1 MKALWLTLALLAC
14 TAGFAW
20 LALAMPAHWQQVC
33 GARAQSAR
41 AVTVLRVLG
50 AVGIAGSLLLCLRAD
65 HASMAALVWV
75 LLLAAASM
83 VVAFTLAWRP
93 RWLRPLAAFAGGLLP
108 REDRLMNGAP

>member
-33 GARAQSAR
+33 GTRAQSSR
-41 AVTVLRVLG
+41 AVTILRVLG
-50 AVGIAGSLLLCLRAD
+50 ACGLAASLVLCLRAD

-75 LLLAAASM
+75 LLLTAASM
-83 VVAFTLAWRP
+83 AVAFTLAWRP
-93 RWLRPLAAFAGGLLP
+93 RWLRPLAMCAGWIGQDAASAATSQ
-108 REDRLMNGAP
+108 R